1 MVFPR
6 KILINKNT
14 QVFYVDFRLEI
25 NIFIF
30 LIIKHAKFWLVSKS
44 LLVRTKNYKIT
55 KLDFLML
62 RFRLFEKLLLIFL
75 LQIYR

>member
-6 KILINKNT
+6 EILINKIA
-14 QVFYVDFRLEI
+14 QVFYVDFRLE

-62 RFRLFEKLLLIFL
+62 RFSLFEKLLLIFL